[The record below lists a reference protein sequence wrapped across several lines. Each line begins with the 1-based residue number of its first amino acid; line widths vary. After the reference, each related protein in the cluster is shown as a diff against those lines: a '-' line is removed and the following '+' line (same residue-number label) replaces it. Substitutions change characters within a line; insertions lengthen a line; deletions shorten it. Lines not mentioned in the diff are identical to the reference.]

1 MGETDAASSMPRD
14 LATVVDILH
23 WSF

>member
-1 MGETDAASSMPRD
+1 MPRD